1 MMNYFSMNNTLLGE
15 CYFRVSKH
23 LGTDMIT
30 VIRQKFKPEIKML
43 INKYFQ
49 IILAEKKQSEEIE
62 KEQKKY
68 KNNLN

>member
-1 MMNYFSMNNTLLGE
+1 MMSYFQMNNSVLGE

-23 LGTDMIT
+23 LNTDMIT

-49 IILAEKKQSEEIE
+49 IVLAEIEEHKKIEEAE
-62 KEQKKY
+62 RKY
-68 KNNLN
+68 GL

>member
-1 MMNYFSMNNTLLGE
+1 MMSYFQMNNSVLGE

-43 INKYFQ
+43 LNKYFQ
-49 IILAEKKQSEEIE
+49 IVLAEVE
-62 KEQKKY
+62 EQKKVEEAERKY
-68 KNNLN
+68 GL

>member
-1 MMNYFSMNNTLLGE
+1 MMSYFQMNNSVLGE

-43 INKYFQ
+43 LNKYFQ
-49 IILAEKKQSEEIE
+49 IVLADVE
-62 KEQKKY
+62 EQKKVEEAERKY
-68 KNNLN
+68 GL